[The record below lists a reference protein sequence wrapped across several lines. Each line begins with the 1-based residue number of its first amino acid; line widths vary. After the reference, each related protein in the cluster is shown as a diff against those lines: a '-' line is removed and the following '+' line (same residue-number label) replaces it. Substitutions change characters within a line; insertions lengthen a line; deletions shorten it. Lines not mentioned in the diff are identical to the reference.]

1 MSKLIQI
8 EQPIIQQPQQK
19 RRLSEQLT
27 REERMMV
34 ESETKTFLVQ
44 VEQQGQ
50 RFFSQLDVAVAE
62 NVTLVRPLVRI
73 PFAVGG

>member
-1 MSKLIQI
+1 
-8 EQPIIQQPQQK
+8 
-19 RRLSEQLT
+19 
-27 REERMMV
+27 MMV

-73 PFAVGG
+73 PFAIGG